1 MTYCVALKL
10 RSGILTLSDTR
21 TNAGVDNV
29 STVRKTVSWEV
40 PGERSISLMS
50 AGNLATTQAVTAWLD
65 ERNKAPDE
73 RNPSILAAPSMF
85 EVARIVGDT
94 LKTEV
99 ETRSQTGTT
108 ADAAFAG
115 TLILSGQIAGSE
127 PRLYLVYPEGNFIEA
142 TDDNPFFQIGE
153 AKYGKPII
161 DRVFDAAMDVGEAA
175 KLLLLSMDSTVRSN
189 LSVGPPFDLRF
200 LPADAVAPAIERRI
214 TVDDPYYQRLSSGW
228 GAALNRAFD
237 ELPGMDTDGSGQ
249 GA

>member
-1 MTYCVALKL
+1 MTYCVALRLKA
-10 RSGILTLSDTR
+10 GILSLSDTR

-29 STVRKTVSWEV
+29 STVRKTVSWDV
-40 PGERSISLMS
+40 PGERSICLMS

-65 ERNKAPDE
+65 ERNKAPDQ
-73 RNPSILAAPSMF
+73 RDPTILGAPSMF

-99 ETRSQTGTT
+99 QTRSGGPN
-108 ADAAFAG
+108 ADAAFSG
-115 TLILSGQIAGSE
+115 TLIVYGQIKGSE
-127 PRLYLVYPEGNFIEA
+127 PRLYLIYPEGNFIEA

-161 DRVFDAAMDVGEAA
+161 DRVFEAGMGVEEAA

-200 LPADAVAPAIERRI
+200 LPRDALAPGIERRI
-214 TVDDPYYQRLSSGW
+214 AADDAYYQRLSGGW
-228 GAALNRAFD
+228 GNALKRAFD
-237 ELPGMDTDGSGQ
+237 ELPGLDSDQ
-249 GA
+249 GR